1 MLSGQAGD
9 FRQCIRG
16 FAIALAHT
24 SAQCPRQDLLVGRCS
39 DIHKD
44 QFTQQDAAEP
54 RCARKYFGDDE
65 LRISSVANTKGQAM
79 IAWPL
84 ECTPVKLWYEP
95 LNASAAVFARQF
107 GPQWSS
113 YPYPLAAHKSALP
126 ALDWSARR
134 C

>member
-44 QFTQQDAAEP
+44 RFTQQDACEAS
-54 RCARKYFGDDE
+54 RARKYF
-65 LRISSVANTKGQAM
+65 LRQD
-79 IAWPL
+79 L
-84 ECTPVKLWYEP
+84 
-95 LNASAAVFARQF
+95 RH
-107 GPQWSS
+107 
-113 YPYPLAAHKSALP
+113 AHKYKGPSADRLAP
-126 ALDWSARR
+126 GL
-134 C
+134 